1 MTCDIFQ
8 VYQELFDEGRTTST
22 AKRKGS
28 KRKNQPTLGFRDR
41 QRIVTNVLLSFLKV
55 LEEMLLTTEE
65 ILQPM
70 RFESVAIAILELAV
84 KYRFREV
91 LNQSHF
97 TLKVL

>member
-1 MTCDIFQ
+1 MKAGLPQLPRGKVAT
-8 VYQELFDEGRTTST
+8 E
-22 AKRKGS
+22 
-28 KRKNQPTLGFRDR
+28 KNQPTLGFRHR
-41 QRIVTNVLLSFLKV
+41 QRIVTNFSLSFLKV

-65 ILQPM
+65 IFQPM